1 MPLFLPND
9 DQIGKPLP
17 NTITDNALPL
27 TMQRSVV
34 HLVMCVC
41 VCTSSPCR
49 GIIGASLYA
58 EVELDRNI
66 VQAIDNGENINDTLT
81 QVVDQVRLEMVH
93 CCACSSH
100 KNLLLSFFGVR
111 AISVFAVGLNVPGLQ
126 CHHCLK

>member
-9 DQIGKPLP
+9 DQIGKPVP

-27 TMQRSVV
+27 TMQRCVV
-34 HLVMCVC
+34 HLVMCVYI
-41 VCTSSPCR
+41 SSPCR

-93 CCACSSH
+93 CCASSSH
-100 KNLLLSFFGVR
+100 ENLLLWFFGG
-111 AISVFAVGLNVPGLQ
+111 GLFSSSP
-126 CHHCLK
+126 